1 MTVAVR
7 LLWPSGIVHASVL
20 FIFTF
25 LSVASVASAALAR
38 PSESPCPQDAKTVSP
53 EPISNIRVN
62 DILEPV
68 VSALLLK
75 SATFRRQWDTIS
87 ASRFIRVT
95 IVLRP
100 GMQGWSRAR
109 TEISHFAY
117 GAIRAR
123 IELPNATD
131 LTELLAHELEH
142 VVEQLEGLDLRA
154 LAARHEGGVVEVRK
168 GIYETARA
176 RAAGLQVYREVYG
189 DTDPA
194 LEAAFGGVRRAWRSI
209 RSGSRP
215 QTGSTTHEPGSD
227 RRQGGRS
234 GAAAHLHKRW

>member
-1 MTVAVR
+1 MI
-7 LLWPSGIVHASVL
+7 LHASVL

-25 LSVASVASAALAR
+25 LSVASVTSPALAHQ
-38 PSESPCPQDAKTVSP
+38 SESQPCPQDATPVSP
-53 EPISNIRVN
+53 EPISNIRV
-62 DILEPV
+62 DDMLEPV
-68 VSALLLK
+68 VSSLLAK

-95 IVLRP
+95 IVLRFGMPEP
-100 GMQGWSRAR
+100 GSTRAR
-109 TEISHFAY
+109 TEVSHFAY

-154 LAARHEGGVVEVRK
+154 LARQRGQGVAEVQK
-168 GIYETARA
+168 GVYETARA

-189 DTDPA
+189 ETDPA
-194 LEAAFGGVRRAWRSI
+194 VEAAFGGVRRALRSI
-209 RSGSRP
+209 RSRSRP
-215 QTGSTTHEPGSD
+215 ETASKTQESGPN
-227 RRQGGRS
+227 RPPGGRP
-234 GAAAHLHKRW
+234 GPAAHLHKRW